1 MPNKSALGL
10 DENIAALLC
19 YVNVCLPIGLIVSI
33 IVLVQDKNNKLPRF
47 HAVQSLIL
55 TVIATILG
63 VGIWIAFIVGNIIDA
78 MIMIATGLPIPIFT
92 LLLSLIFGILFLAI
106 FIGIIISAVKA
117 FQGQI
122 FKFPIIG
129 GFADKFSN

>member
-19 YVNVCLPIGLIVSI
+19 YVNVCLPIGLVVSI
-33 IVLVQDKNNKLPRF
+33 IVLIQDKNNKLPRF

-55 TVIATILG
+55 TVIGAVAGI
-63 VGIWIAFIVGNIIDA
+63 GIWIAVIVGSIIDA
-78 MIMIATGLPIPIFT
+78 LIMAATGLPIPIVT
-92 LLLSLIFGILFLAI
+92 LLLSLVFGILFLAI
-106 FIGIIISAVKA
+106 FIGIIISAIKA

-129 GFADKFSN
+129 GFADKFSS